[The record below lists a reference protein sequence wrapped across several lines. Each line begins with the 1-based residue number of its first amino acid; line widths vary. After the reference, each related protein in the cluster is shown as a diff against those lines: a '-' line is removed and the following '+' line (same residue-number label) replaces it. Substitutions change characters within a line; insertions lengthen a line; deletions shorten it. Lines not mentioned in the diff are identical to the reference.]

1 MTVTRLDT
9 KQNMTDVE
17 WETRCNLAALYRILH
32 HLRMTDL
39 IYTHMSARV
48 PGEAEALL
56 INRYGDLFDEVTAS
70 SLVKMD
76 LDGNVIGDQSR
87 YNEAGFNI
95 HSGVYMVRPDIN
107 CVMHTHTR
115 AGIAVAASERGLLPI
130 SQHALIVL
138 DEIGYHD
145 YGGLGVLEEREAVG
159 KSCGRANCIIM
170 RNHGLLTLGDTI
182 PAAFR
187 RMYYLDLSCQ
197 IQATAVAGGEPLVMI
212 PEGIRNETTEYL
224 SKRRSYRREGA
235 LEWESLLRMLD
246 RQGADYKR

>member
-1 MTVTRLDT
+1 MAVTSLNA
-9 KQNMTDVE
+9 KQNMTEME

-48 PGEAEALL
+48 PSEAGTLL
-56 INRYGDLFDEVTAS
+56 INRYGDLFDEVSAS
-70 SLVKMD
+70 NLVKMD
-76 LDGNVIGDQSR
+76 FDGNVIGERSR

-95 HSGVYMVRPDIN
+95 HSGVYMARPDIN

-115 AGIAVAASERGLLPI
+115 AGIAVAASQRGLLPI
-130 SQHALIVL
+130 SQHSLIVL

-159 KSCGRANCIIM
+159 KSCSKADCIIM

-187 RMYYLDLSCQ
+187 RMYYLELSCQ
-197 IQATAVAGGEPLVMI
+197 IQTTAVAAGEPLVMI
-212 PEGIRNETTEYL
+212 PEKIQNETTEYL
-224 SKRRSYRREGA
+224 SKRRQSRPEGA